1 MSDTYQAVGYD
12 PNYSHEKIIVP
23 QVGRFSPQDDITAIE
38 AVKIAALL
46 AVATNHSIIYSYID
60 YIKTHKL
67 ERHFS

>member
-1 MSDTYQAVGYD
+1 MSNTYQAIGYD
-12 PNYSHEKIIVP
+12 PNCSHEKIIVP
-23 QVGRFSPQDDITAIE
+23 QIGRFNPQEDITAIE

-46 AVATNHSIIYSYID
+46 TIATSHSVIYDYTD